1 MNESTVKNNKI
12 YLSVLGLLSMSSV
25 PSLARADDG
34 IASYALDVTAKVASD
49 VRNRGTSDSL
59 NGPGARVS
67 FTLAHES
74 GLVALA
80 EFTTV
85 SDKEY
90 LNSDGYNVL
99 LGGGYRFGDPDA
111 GHYGLGL
118 AAEFFPGGK
127 YQAPSR
133 FDFENF
139 VPTDERTTNYNGQ
152 FAVLELGYGALEA
165 RIATVISKTY
175 RGTNTS
181 GVCGTMLQYM
191 SDPTDALK
199 CYARGDRNSRGSM
212 LYDLDYKYELMSATT
227 LKLHAGYQQIKN
239 FSEASFYDYGVGVVH
254 RFLGFDWGLDW
265 VSPRTRVRALFIAQD
280 GDHERATDEN
290 KWVLSVSRHF

>member
-1 MNESTVKNNKI
+1 MKKSTVRNINV
-12 YLSVLGLLSMSSV
+12 SVLTLISMSSV
-25 PSLARADDG
+25 ASAAQADDE
-34 IASYALDVTAKVASD
+34 IASYSLDVTAKLASD
-49 VRNRGTSDSL
+49 IRNRGTSDSL
-59 NGPGARVS
+59 NGPGAKVS

-74 GLVALA
+74 GLIGLVEL
-80 EFTTV
+80 TTV
-85 SDKEY
+85 SDKQY
-90 LNSDGYNVL
+90 LNSDKYNALVA
-99 LGGGYRFGDPDA
+99 GGYRFGDPDA
-111 GHYGLGL
+111 GHYGVGV

-127 YQAPSR
+127 YQAPSH

-139 VPTDERTTNYNGQ
+139 VPTDVRTTNYDGQ
-152 FAVLELGYGALEA
+152 FAFVELGYGALEA

-199 CYARGDRNSRGSM
+199 CYARGDHNSRGSM
-212 LYDLDYKYELMSATT
+212 LYDLDYKYAIGTATT

-254 RFLGFDWGLDW
+254 QYLGFDWGLDW
-265 VSPRTRVRALFIAQD
+265 VSPRTRVRELFIAQD
-280 GDHERATDEN
+280 GDHQRPTDEI
-290 KWVLSVSRHF
+290 KWVFSVSRVF